1 MPPLEQRRRLLRAS
15 RLATKATR
23 LTPRPPLLLWTATPT
38 PGKAQLAFSDSA
50 LISLRSRSRN
60 VYLSPALVWLE
71 EEGLA
76 AAEREAKPWRSPTY
90 INYSW
95 EEMEVE
101 KMDEEELERRA
112 LLKWKMMGS
121 EEKAVWRKR
130 AEEKANKKI

>member
-1 MPPLEQRRRLLRAS
+1 M
-15 RLATKATR
+15 
-23 LTPRPPLLLWTATPT
+23 
-38 PGKAQLAFSDSA
+38 AFSDGA
-50 LISLRSRSRN
+50 LISFCFRSRK

-76 AAEREAKPWRSPTY
+76 AAEKEVKAMEKDVGV
-90 INYSW
+90 
-95 EEMEVE
+95 EMEDGGRW
-101 KMDEEELERRA
+101 KRMDAERRA